1 MRQAKYSKNQLQR
14 YPVYLKYLIGLREE
28 GAVYVSSTRIGQALG
43 YSEEQVRKDLQAVS
57 EEGGRPRKGRK
68 VESLIETLEAFLGYR
83 EADSAILIGAG
94 SLGSALLRYPS
105 FRDMGLDIKAAFDVD
120 PRKIGLRVGDVPVYP
135 MKDLERLARG
145 LDARIAIVCTPAFAA
160 QSSADMAV
168 RAGCRGIWSFAPVHL
183 VLPKGVVLE
192 EVNLASSLAVLAH
205 RLDSDAMR
213 S

>member
-1 MRQAKYSKNQLQR
+1 MREAKFSKNQLQR

-120 PRKIGLRVGDVPVYP
+120 PRKVGLRIGDVPVYP
-135 MKDLERLARG
+135 IEDMERLARG
-145 LDARIAIVCTPAFAA
+145 LAAGSGASPPSIFPFPGEWSSRKSTSPAPSPSSPTVWIPTP
-160 QSSADMAV
+160 
-168 RAGCRGIWSFAPVHL
+168 C
-183 VLPKGVVLE
+183 VLKGGYPCQ
-192 EVNLASSLAVLAH
+192 
-205 RLDSDAMR
+205 RRRKR
-213 S
+213 SPRPRS